1 MDPKIA
7 KFFKK
12 NKIEE
17 SNIKYI
23 TREDQ
28 KTQIYLVDGCVVQT
42 YIPMKVIHAELNP
55 NVFLNINKS
64 ITIAKSFIFS
74 YDHGIYTMI
83 DGKRFYERV
92 RAHSPSKKISHNG
105 LPQKT
110 HRSYAVSRDS
120 IRNQFKILDNSP
132 LAFCVTEV
140 IHTEDGLDDDI
151 IFIYANKQMERFDM
165 KQEDSTAIIG
175 QSFYDLFPNGNRK
188 WIHAFME
195 IAINGGQRVIRDF
208 SPELGIHLE
217 FYCFQPEEGFCACT
231 LIESPK

>member
-17 SNIKYI
+17 SNIQYI
-23 TREDQ
+23 SREDQ
-28 KTQIYLVDGCVVQT
+28 KTQIYLVDGRVIQT
-42 YIPMKVIHAELNP
+42 YIPMKVIHAELSP
-55 NVFLNINKS
+55 NAFLNINKS
-64 ITIAKSFIFS
+64 ITIARSFIFS

-105 LPQKT
+105 LPKKT
-110 HRSYAVSRDS
+110 HRSYSFSRDS
-120 IRNQFKILDNSP
+120 IRSQFKILDNSP
-132 LAFCVTEV
+132 LAFSVMEV

-151 IFIYANKQMERFDM
+151 IFIYANKAMGMFAPAD
-165 KQEDSTAIIG
+165 EDGTTIIG
-175 QSFYDLFPNGNRK
+175 RSFYDLFPNGNRK

-195 IAINGGQRVIRDF
+195 IAINGGQRVIRDH
-208 SPELGIHLE
+208 SPELGIDLE

-231 LIESPK
+231 LIQSK